1 MQYVLIGLA
10 VVVCCFIAGFVDC
23 AIEQHK
29 RDKENK
35 KREGR
40 Q

>member
-1 MQYVLIGLA
+1 MINYILIGLI
-10 VVVCCFIAGFVDC
+10 VIVCCLIAGFVDC

-35 KREGR
+35 KERG
-40 Q
+40 